1 MNRQII
7 IFLFL
12 ILCSCKGNNTTV
24 VQVTA
29 VRQGTFTEE
38 VIEQGTLSA
47 VNSIAVTAP
56 SVSFRYG
63 SLKITKIVD
72 EGTEVEEGDTV
83 VIFDPSEIKRGII
96 QAEQQLEIA
105 RAEYQKL
112 KSMQQ
117 SELDDLE
124 ADLELAMISQEI
136 AKINFETSV
145 YEPEAT
151 KKEIQLRLETATIA
165 FNRAKEQIESK
176 KVIHREDLLQKSLS
190 IRQLEKSLDEAVTS
204 MNKLFVVSPARG
216 IIIKRNNWT
225 SGQKWA
231 VGDQPF
237 SGSDLID
244 LPDLY
249 EMRALVKINEVDVAR
264 VFQGQRV
271 EIRPDAYSD
280 SVYQGT
286 VESVAYLAQNKDVRS
301 KIKVFPTQIRIKGQ
315 SGQLLPGLT
324 VSCRIIVNEL
334 KDVLFV
340 PIESLFRDETSD
352 YVWLKAGSGF
362 RRANVKTGA
371 VNTNYVVVTEGLSAN
386 DMIALTDP
394 YANREE
400 ANEIKKGK

>member
-12 ILCSCKGNNTTV
+12 ILCSCKGNNTSV

-29 VRQGTFTEE
+29 VRKGTFTEE

-47 VNSIAVTAP
+47 VNSLSVAAP
-56 SVSFRYG
+56 SVSYRYG

-72 EGTEVEEGDTV
+72 EGTEVEKGDTV
-83 VIFDPSEIKRGII
+83 VIFDPSEIKRGIV

-105 RAEYQKL
+105 RAEYEKL

-136 AKINFETSV
+136 ANINYETSV

-190 IRQLEKSLDEAVTS
+190 IRQLEKSLNEAVTS
-204 MNKLFVVSPARG
+204 MNKLFVISPARG

-237 SGSDLID
+237 SGSDIID
-244 LPDLY
+244 LPDLA

-264 VFQGQRV
+264 IFQGQRV

-280 SVYQGT
+280 SVYQGR

-301 KIKVFPTQIRIKGQ
+301 KIKVFPTQIRINGQ

-334 KDVLFV
+334 QDVMFV
-340 PIESLFRDETSD
+340 PIESLFRDETSE

-362 RRANVKTGA
+362 RRADVKTGA
-371 VNTNYVVVTEGLSAN
+371 VNTNYVVVTEGLSEN
-386 DMIALTDP
+386 DLIALTDP

-400 ANEIKKGK
+400 ANENKKGK

>member
-24 VQVTA
+24 VQVIA

-56 SVSFRYG
+56 SVSYRYG

-190 IRQLEKSLDEAVTS
+190 IRQLEKSLNEAVTS
-204 MNKLFVVSPARG
+204 MNKLFVISPARG

-264 VFQGQRV
+264 VFQGQKV

-334 KDVLFV
+334 EDVLFV

-362 RRANVKTGA
+362 RRADVKTGA

>member
-24 VQVTA
+24 VQVTS

-56 SVSFRYG
+56 SVSYRYG

-190 IRQLEKSLDEAVTS
+190 IRQLEKSLNEAVTS

-264 VFQGQRV
+264 VFQGQKV

-334 KDVLFV
+334 EDVLFV

-362 RRANVKTGA
+362 RRADVKTGA

>member
-7 IFLFL
+7 ILLFL
-12 ILCSCKGNNTTV
+12 ILCSCKGNNSSV

-29 VRQGTFTEE
+29 VKKGTFTEE

-47 VNSIAVTAP
+47 VNSISVGAP
-56 SVSFRYG
+56 TISFRFG

-72 EGTEVEEGDTV
+72 EGTEVEQGDTV
-83 VIFDPSEIKRGII
+83 VIFDPSEIKRGIV

-105 RAEYQKL
+105 RAEYEKL
-112 KSMQQ
+112 KSIQQ
-117 SELDDLE
+117 SELDDLA
-124 ADLELAMISQEI
+124 ADFELAMISQEI
-136 AKINFETSV
+136 AKINFETSL
-145 YEPEAT
+145 YEPDAT

-165 FNRAKEQIESK
+165 LNRAKEQIENK
-176 KVIHREDLLQKSLS
+176 KVIHREDLFQKSLS
-190 IRQLEKSLDEAVTS
+190 IRQLEKSLSEAITS
-204 MNKLFVVSPARG
+204 MNRLFVVSPARG

-237 SGSDLID
+237 SGSDIID
-244 LPDLY
+244 LPDLS

-280 SVYQGT
+280 SIYRGS

-301 KIKVFPTQIRIKGQ
+301 KIKVFPTQIRISGQ

-334 KDVLFV
+334 QDVLYV
-340 PIESLFRDETSD
+340 PIETLFRDETSE

-362 RRANVKTGA
+362 RRTDVKTGA
-371 VNTNYVVVTEGLSAN
+371 VNTNYVVITEGLSG
-386 DMIALTDP
+386 
-394 YANREE
+394 
-400 ANEIKKGK
+400 NEDRKSVV